1 VASQRLLRLLR
12 PLLPSSCIDSA
23 KGRDVVEML
32 LVFSAMPAAV
42 NTELEIDDEVQIE
55 REAVSL
61 LKYLLSVSRESCFFP
76 WYFVTVNTVRD
87 VLDGAELSNGKG
99 SILMK
104 GARIFLPGQC
114 LASLR
119 LKVGSFVL
127 LPTVGLSPPYTKL
140 SKSGST
146 QQAYRNSLSTPAI
159 GSPMYSSSVTSV
171 LTGLSRTSI
180 PAGIVRC
187 WQKLC

>member
-1 VASQRLLRLLR
+1 
-12 PLLPSSCIDSA
+12 
-23 KGRDVVEML
+23 ML

-104 GARIFLPGQC
+104 GARIFLSGQC
-114 LASLR
+114 LASLQ

-146 QQAYRNSLSTPAI
+146 QQAYRNSLSTPAT

-180 PAGIVRC
+180 PAGM
-187 WQKLC
+187 QKVTLARGSLLCMNGLLP